1 MIATARPQAL
11 GLVGRFRQHVR
22 ARDFAVGLVGGL
34 AILAVVLL
42 IHPLFAGAAPL
53 GPVSINPRTPPSE
66 FLYFDRGRVSAYLS
80 QLEGGLSDSERRTVN
95 TLLSGGVEAEVAG
108 LGGSASKQTTT
119 AVEQV
124 VTATDASRF
133 IHLRDRLKDLGWLH
147 AIDARKLVP
156 VPTRSDR
163 LRFAREGEFVEIS
176 HVPVTVPSLVTVYR
190 YARRS
195 GAEDAKAF
203 VEMVGPNPRAPFSFR
218 TERSPLLLF
227 VGRYAM
233 LADET
238 SLFFGEVTVV
248 GKVIRRVV
256 PERMPYVDGESLAT
270 YATAE
275 SAAPPLILRRLRKA
289 RSTLVRD
296 LRNDVTVRGLG
307 AVILPI
313 AIFK

>member
-1 MIATARPQAL
+1 MTAIAPPQTL
-11 GLVGRFRQHVR
+11 GFVSRLR
-22 ARDFAVGLVGGL
+22 ARVRTRHVAVVLVGGL
-34 AILAVVLL
+34 AIIAAALL
-42 IHPLFAGAAPL
+42 IRPLFAGAAPL
-53 GPVSINPRTPPSE
+53 PVTINPEMPPSE

-95 TLLSGGVEAEVAG
+95 TLLTGGVEAGVAG

-119 AVEQV
+119 AVEEV

-133 IHLRDRLKDLGWLH
+133 ISLRSRLKRLNWLH
-147 AIDARKLVP
+147 AIDARQLVP
-156 VPTRSDR
+156 VQTRADR
-163 LRFAREGEFVEIS
+163 LRLAREGEFVEVS
-176 HVPVTVPSLVTVYR
+176 HVRMTVPALVTIYR

-203 VEMVGPNPRAPFSFR
+203 VEMVGPDPRAAFSFR

-227 VGRYAM
+227 VGRYGM

-248 GKVIRRVV
+248 GKVIRRIV
-256 PERMPYVDGESLAT
+256 PERTPYVDGESLAT
-270 YATAE
+270 Y
-275 SAAPPLILRRLRKA
+275 SAAEPAVPSMILRRLRKA
-289 RSTLVRD
+289 RSNLVRD